1 MMQTLTL
8 LSKRLVSLT
17 GRTILRW
24 LEKRRKDF
32 FYKKSKIEG
41 YRSRAAYKL
50 LQANKSYH
58 FIKPGSIIADLGC
71 APGGWLQVAGKLVGL
86 RGKVFG
92 VDIKPIKPLDVKN
105 IEFVLDD
112 VSNPKLPEKL
122 LKLAGKN
129 FDVVLSDLSPNLTGI
144 WDVDH
149 ARQIDLAEKAYKIA
163 CSTLKPN
170 GIFFTK
176 VFDGPYLK
184 DFIRKVKEHFKDVK
198 ILKPKASRPE
208 SAELYIL
215 ARGFNGKVLGGDTK

>member
-1 MMQTLTL
+1 M
-8 LSKRLVSLT
+8 S
-17 GRTILRW
+17 W
-24 LEKRRKDF
+24 LERRKRDF
-32 FYKKSKIEG
+32 FYKKSKLEG

-58 FIKPGSIIADLGC
+58 FIKPGDVVADLGC
-71 APGGWLQVAGKLVGL
+71 APGGWLQVAVKVVGL
-86 RGKVFG
+86 KGRVFG
-92 VDIKPIKPLDVKN
+92 VDVKPIKPLNMEN
-105 IEFVLDD
+105 IKFLLDD
-112 VSNPKLPEKL
+112 VSNPELPEKL

-144 WDVDH
+144 WEVDH

-163 CSTLKPN
+163 YLILKNN
-170 GIFFTK
+170 GTFFTK

-184 DFIRKVKEHFKDVK
+184 DFIHKVKKNFKDVK

-215 ARGFNGKVLGGDTK
+215 AKGFSGEVFREKSK